1 MTTLAG
7 SNHHNNY
14 ITNLPFVQS
23 PTYGNNSNLVDNT
36 FCGND
41 QINMNNNG
49 NNSYLDANSSQTI
62 IKSEFYSKQE
72 GEEEFILNSV
82 PIKTEFCD
90 DDRNNHNN
98 GNSSG
103 NNGYGY
109 GLVDIDHNS
118 SIESSPHLLTTNDE
132 YYGLLTNSNNNNHNH
147 NSNCNNSP
155 LSSPTSSSPSIITS
169 TNNAVS
175 LSSSRASTNPTTPT
189 NHASPNL
196 NVTAAAAASYNDQM
210 RIIMYKPAPQNDS
223 IALVHQNIQHNYN
236 IRE

>member
-1 MTTLAG
+1 
-7 SNHHNNY
+7 
-14 ITNLPFVQS
+14 
-23 PTYGNNSNLVDNT
+23 
-36 FCGND
+36 
-41 QINMNNNG
+41 MNNNG

-118 SIESSPHLLTTNDE
+118 SIESSPHLLTTNEFDKGPPFAP
-132 YYGLLTNSNNNNHNH
+132 YNNYHPCDDNS
-147 NSNCNNSP
+147 S
-155 LSSPTSSSPSIITS
+155 
-169 TNNAVS
+169 
-175 LSSSRASTNPTTPT
+175 
-189 NHASPNL
+189 
-196 NVTAAAAASYNDQM
+196 
-210 RIIMYKPAPQNDS
+210 
-223 IALVHQNIQHNYN
+223 
-236 IRE
+236 